1 MRHENV
7 RVEILQGAERPD
19 QALED
24 ALRAQ
29 LEAPDVEFFEE
40 RKADEVDE
48 RRSRRGSLEEE
59 EERLIRLA

>member
-40 RKADEVDE
+40 QKADEVD
-48 RRSRRGSLEEE
+48 
-59 EERLIRLA
+59 

>member
-7 RVEILQGAERPD
+7 RVEILHGAERPD

-40 RKADEVDE
+40 RKADEVD
-48 RRSRRGSLEEE
+48 
-59 EERLIRLA
+59 